1 MQYLEGMRWAVSAY
15 TKGWREREGVEPT
28 DPTEGQGQTV
38 LKTAGPTGAHPFP
51 KTPLTNIQ
59 LHQSPLT
66 SSLDMGPMVSSLVLY
81 QYV

>member
-38 LKTAGPTGAHPFP
+38 LKTAGPTGVHPFP
-51 KTPLTNIQ
+51 KTP
-59 LHQSPLT
+59 S
-66 SSLDMGPMVSSLVLY
+66 Y
-81 QYV
+81 